1 MILDTSAI
9 IAVIRDEP
17 DRRRLVE
24 ALAKA
29 AEVGVGTPTLTEASV
44 VLVRRYGPVG
54 RATLARFLEENEV
67 VTIPFGD
74 HHWSVAA
81 EAYIRYGKGRHPAS
95 LNYGDCM
102 TYATAQIAEAP
113 LLFTG
118 EDFAQTDLTPALA

>member
-1 MILDTSAI
+1 VILDTSAI
-9 IAVIRDEP
+9 VAVIHDEP

-24 ALAKA
+24 ALANVA
-29 AEVGVGTPTLTEASV
+29 QVGVGTPTLTEASV
-44 VLVRRYGPVG
+44 VLVRRYGPAG

-67 VTIPFGD
+67 VAIPFGD
-74 HHWSVAA
+74 HHWSAAA

-102 TYATAQIAEAP
+102 TYATARVAEMP

-118 EDFAQTDLTPALA
+118 DDFAQTDLTPALT

>member
-9 IAVIRDEP
+9 VAVIRDEP

-24 ALAKA
+24 AMANV
-29 AEVGVGTPTLTEASV
+29 AEVGVGTPTLTEASI
-44 VLVRRYGPVG
+44 VLVRRYGLAG

-74 HHWSVAA
+74 HHWSAAA

-102 TYATAQIAEAP
+102 TYATARVAEMP

-118 EDFAQTDLTPALA
+118 DDFAQTDLMPALT